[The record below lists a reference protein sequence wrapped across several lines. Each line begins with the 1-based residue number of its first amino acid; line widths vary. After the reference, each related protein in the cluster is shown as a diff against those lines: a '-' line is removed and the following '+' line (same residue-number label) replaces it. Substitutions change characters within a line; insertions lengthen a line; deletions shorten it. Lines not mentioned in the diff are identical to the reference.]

1 MQLPPDQGLTAPFC
15 PAQAVAVQT
24 TRRVPVSTVTT
35 LVAACCAV
43 AVLTAGAA
51 LTASPTAPEDLAVL
65 VWALGWV
72 LVVWTAVAV
81 TAGLVGLVRAGTAGR
96 RPARGR
102 VVAVLAATAVLAGGV
117 LAHPVAGSGGA
128 TAPAGQESR

>member
-1 MQLPPDQGLTAPFC
+1 VP
-15 PAQAVAVQT
+15 T
-24 TRRVPVSTVTT
+24 TRRLPVGAVAT
-35 LVAACCAV
+35 LVAACAAV
-43 AVLTAGAA
+43 AVLAAGTA

-65 VWALGWV
+65 VWVLGWV

-81 TAGLVGLVRAGTAGR
+81 AAGLVGLVRAGTAGR